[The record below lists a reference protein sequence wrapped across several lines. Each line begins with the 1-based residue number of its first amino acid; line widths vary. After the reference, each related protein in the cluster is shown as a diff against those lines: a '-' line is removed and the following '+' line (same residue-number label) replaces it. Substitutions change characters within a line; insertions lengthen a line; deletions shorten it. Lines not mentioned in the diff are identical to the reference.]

1 MYTTYS
7 SPIKHLAQLTVSF
20 SRTPSSELTLFTPA
34 SQPECYEIFIDPKRI
49 HQNSCFIKGVYDE
62 PACSNETYSRAV
74 QVVGYGTENGNDYWL
89 VKNSWGINWGEQGYI
104 KMSRN
109 KNNQCAIATIAS
121 YPLVSRGGPALSSV
135 RWKPVVLIFFMYLI
149 R

>member
-1 MYTTYS
+1 MHTLH
-7 SPIKHLAQLTVSF
+7 KHHIGKTGRNKL
-20 SRTPSSELTLFTPA
+20 EG
-34 SQPECYEIFIDPKRI
+34 
-49 HQNSCFIKGVYDE
+49 FIKGLYDE
-62 PACSNETYSRAV
+62 PACSNETYSHAV
-74 QVVGYGTENGNDYWL
+74 LVVGYGTENGNDYWL

-149 R
+149 SVSSQQQWPQALSVNREKPPAEQSSGSDCNLP